1 MSILHPK
8 WSLSH
13 IPAANSPGSDPALL
27 SLVWTVEADT
37 FICPGLSRVSGLP
50 TKGGRVGIHGQPH
63 QTHSS
68 LTAPLRGK
76 ERAMWVSGPFLLRI
90 HCCPCW
96 GAGTTSHVTSK
107 RQDTETLEMPG
118 FHCSSSPGEK
128 ALIKCLVL
136 GVGDGGRPY
145 PKV

>member
-13 IPAANSPGSDPALL
+13 IPAANSLGSDPALL

-37 FICPGLSRVSGLP
+37 FICPGLSSLRTTHEGRQSWHPRPTPPDSLIAYCPAEGKGKGHVGLRTIP
-50 TKGGRVGIHGQPH
+50 PWD
-63 QTHSS
+63 S
-68 LTAPLRGK
+68 LLS
-76 ERAMWVSGPFLLRI
+76 ML
-90 HCCPCW
+90 

-107 RQDTETLEMPG
+107 RQDSETEMPG

-128 ALIKCLVL
+128 ALIRCLVL
-136 GVGDGGRPY
+136 GMGDGGRPY